1 MERQALIDMLNKDL
15 ADEHISVIR
24 YLTHAYQEGE
34 DTPFGSMLL
43 AMAREE
49 MWHMDWL
56 GDVLGELGAEPE
68 MVPSIYPHDPTSN
81 ATLLRSY
88 IAWEN
93 NLIVEYARQAAMVD
107 DPEIKRVLMQQS
119 IESEVHSQRFAKML
133 EKLGKAADAPHCF
146 TDTGEFSTRMLGRL
160 QGEMSDEYKLMLQH
174 LRDAFVFEDD
184 ASVSSELELT
194 AMRHMKH
201 LSHLAESMAEAG
213 HMPQFVPPRLAKSG
227 DLGDALKNNLD
238 LTQAAKS
245 RFEALLEEDELAE
258 HKGLKIEVKQ
268 MINQETFLA
277 EQVEEMLEGVAAS
290 EAEAQETQAAEPGV
304 EPAPPPPEDKN
315 PLGKWTVGSLI
326 KKG

>member
-1 MERQALIDMLNKDL
+1 MEKEALTKMLNKDL

-56 GDVLGELGAEPE
+56 GDLLGELGAEPD
-68 MVPSIYPHDPTSN
+68 MTPGVYPHDPTSN

-88 IAWEN
+88 IAWED
-93 NLIVEYARQAAMVD
+93 NLIAEYARQADMVD

-119 IESEVHSQRFAKML
+119 IESEIHSQRFAKML
-133 EKLGKAADAPHCF
+133 EKLGEAANAPRCF
-146 TDTGEFSTRMLGRL
+146 TDTGEFSTRLLGRL

-201 LSHLAESMAEAG
+201 LSHFAESMAEAG
-213 HMPQFVPPRLAKSG
+213 HMPQFVPPRLSKSG
-227 DLGDALKNNLD
+227 DLEDALENNLA
-238 LTQAAKS
+238 LTQEAKS
-245 RFEALLEEDELAE
+245 RFEALFKEDELAE

-268 MINQETFLA
+268 MINQEAFLA
-277 EQVEEMLEGVAAS
+277 EQVEEMLEGIEAAEAVSS
-290 EAEAQETQAAEPGV
+290 EAV
-304 EPAPPPPEDKN
+304 EPATKSPEDKD

-326 KKG
+326 KKD